1 MTTLPE
7 LIEILV
13 DYGIFTHYL
22 PFLLVFV
29 LFYAIL
35 VKTKIFGEDK
45 RIAGLIGFIAALY
58 VMTMGSTIGMF
69 MTSFFGGGSIIILV
83 ILVILMIAGLVVGDK
98 AWDSFSE
105 GRPLGGLFLFAIIIG
120 GLLFYLAG
128 GLELLGLT
136 MPGMPGVPTELP
148 FDIDQDTLILIGIMI
163 FFVIVIWWMIGGPQ
177 LRGVSIVPRF

>member
-7 LIEILV
+7 IIDVLV

-35 VKTKIFGEDK
+35 IKTKIFGEDR
-45 RIAGLIGFIAALY
+45 RIAFLIALIASLY
-58 VMTMGSTIGMF
+58 VMTMGSTVGAF
-69 MTSFFGGGSIIILV
+69 MTSFFGGGSIIIIV
-83 ILVILMIAGLVVGDK
+83 ILLILMIAGLVVGDR

-105 GRPLGGLFLFAIIIG
+105 GRPLTGLIFLAIIIG
-120 GLLFYLAG
+120 GVLFYLSG
-128 GLELLGLT
+128 GLDILGLT
-136 MPGMPGVPTELP
+136 MPGVDTPTELP

-163 FFVIVIWWMIGGPQ
+163 FFVIVIWWMIGGPR
-177 LRGVSIVPRF
+177 LRGVEIVPRF